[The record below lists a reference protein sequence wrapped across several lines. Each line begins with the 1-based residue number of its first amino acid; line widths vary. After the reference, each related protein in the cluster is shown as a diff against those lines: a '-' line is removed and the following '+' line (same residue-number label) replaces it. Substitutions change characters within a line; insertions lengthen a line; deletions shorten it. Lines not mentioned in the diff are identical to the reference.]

1 MQILDLMFYLKFLQ
15 LEYLIYINNSLKNNK
30 KVFKIV
36 LKSNN

>member
-36 LKSNN
+36 LKSNK